1 LALTDK
7 KLFWDCFFCL
17 SRACKLK
24 LLQLFHHLML
34 AVIFIT
40 SHVYVAR
47 WTLRNRRA
55 QRGASGTTYQSTFIN
70 LMFQC
75 VWPPLSDAMTAK
87 LFVHALTKSRLEK
100 RVSKKV
106 ATY

>member
-47 WTLRNRRA
+47 WTDERSEERRVLP
-55 QRGASGTTYQSTFIN
+55 IN
-70 LMFQC
+70 
-75 VWPPLSDAMTAK
+75 PHS
-87 LFVHALTKSRLEK
+87 
-100 RVSKKV
+100 
-106 ATY
+106 

>member
-47 WTLRNRRA
+47 WTPTSAARSVGYYLSIHIHKFDVSVRV
-55 QRGASGTTYQSTFIN
+55 TTVKW
-70 LMFQC
+70 C
-75 VWPPLSDAMTAK
+75 DDG
-87 LFVHALTKSRLEK
+87 
-100 RVSKKV
+100 
-106 ATY
+106 